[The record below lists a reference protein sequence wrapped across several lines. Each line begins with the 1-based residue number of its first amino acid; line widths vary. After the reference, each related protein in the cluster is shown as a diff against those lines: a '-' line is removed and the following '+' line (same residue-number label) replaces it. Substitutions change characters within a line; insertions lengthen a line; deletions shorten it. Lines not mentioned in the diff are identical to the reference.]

1 MRPRSASFGPRDP
14 TLRAFLIAPLGAFV
28 IIYLGT
34 AAYLRFARL
43 LIAPAGWLF
52 GACFGLPMLYMATL
66 LIAMPLHRL
75 FQWRN
80 RTRVTYYVL
89 AGMFTSAV
97 ATWIWSEV
105 IRLGPI
111 PLYRDFP
118 KTITLTMPA
127 GAAGGAMFWRMAI
140 KSLK

>member
-1 MRPRSASFGPRDP
+1 VKSQFAPVGPRNQ

-28 IIYLGT
+28 LIYIGT
-34 AAYLRFARL
+34 AAYLRFAML
-43 LIAPAGWLF
+43 LVAPAGWVV
-52 GACFGLPMLYMATL
+52 GACFGLPVLYAATL

-75 FQWRN
+75 FQRWN
-80 RTRVTYYVL
+80 RTSLTYYVL
-89 AGMFTSAV
+89 AGIFTSAV

-127 GAAGGAMFWRMAI
+127 GAAGGAMFWHMAI
-140 KSLK
+140 RSLK

>member
-1 MRPRSASFGPRDP
+1 MAPFGPRDS
-14 TLRAFLIAPLGAFV
+14 TLRAFLIAPLVAFV
-28 IIYLGT
+28 VIYIGT

-43 LIAPAGWLF
+43 LVAPAAWVI
-52 GACFGLPMLYMATL
+52 GACFGLPVLYTATL

-80 RTRVTYYVL
+80 RTGIAYYVL
-89 AGMFTSAV
+89 AGIFTSAV

-111 PLYRDFP
+111 PLFRDFP
-118 KTITLTMPA
+118 RTIMLTMPA
-127 GAAGGAMFWRMAI
+127 GAAGGAMFWRMAARSS
-140 KSLK
+140 K